1 MTRIAF
7 TVLVAGWSVLAGAP
21 GAAAQETTSPQ
32 ATTPPPPAQNSPAQ
46 TAPAPGAPAQS
57 APAPSAEDSRY
68 SFHRMGD
75 GFVRLDSRTGQ
86 SAQCGWGPTGWSCK
100 LAPDERAALDS
111 EIARL
116 QRENAALKKSMLSRG
131 LDLPSGVI
139 AEAPV
144 PPPVPPANIPDP
156 SAREPKEPKPLSEA
170 ELDRALNFVK
180 NVWRKLVDMMVD
192 LQRDVQKKS

>member
-1 MTRIAF
+1 MTRIAL

-32 ATTPPPPAQNSPAQ
+32 ATPTPPPVQG
-46 TAPAPGAPAQS
+46 APAPSAPPQGSPAQS

-75 GFVRLDSRTGQ
+75 GFVRLNSRTGQ

-100 LAPDERAALDS
+100 MAPDERAALDS

-144 PPPVPPANIPDP
+144 LPPVPPANIPDP

-170 ELDRALNFVK
+170 ELDRAINFVK